1 MNDDRTSIF
10 SHPDFNCRP
19 WNYTKSA
26 MQKTLHRS
34 RAEESLVNHS
44 SQCVLKTLATY
55 NSITAGRDFHPA
67 PKMNQYFLF
76 YNFTIMNY

>member
-1 MNDDRTSIF
+1 MTIAPPSSPIQTLTVGLGITP
-10 SHPDFNCRP
+10 SQPC
-19 WNYTKSA
+19 K
-26 MQKTLHRS
+26 KTLHRS